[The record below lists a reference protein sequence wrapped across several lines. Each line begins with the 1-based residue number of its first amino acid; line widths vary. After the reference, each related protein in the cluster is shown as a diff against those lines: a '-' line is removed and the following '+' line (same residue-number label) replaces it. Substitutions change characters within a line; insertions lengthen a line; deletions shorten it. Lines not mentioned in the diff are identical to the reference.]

1 MTVPEIKNNSES
13 QASNAFADYQAKTMF
28 QIVRSQFMEHRFA
41 LIGGTIIL
49 FFILLALLAPLITN
63 LTGLDPY
70 SQNMFNRY
78 KPPFTTLPFTSD
90 MIETDLKSFAQKYPA
105 LTEDIK
111 NFLKNNKQID
121 TSIVE
126 FDLAQ
131 DEFLIAL
138 HGLTKHN
145 KIFTQSLEALDHSG
159 LRKFIKRT
167 KTFHTFHIFGTDE
180 LGRDVL
186 IRLIYGARVS
196 IGVGM
201 LVAVSGA
208 LIGLLLGSLAGFYGG
223 IVDNILMRLTDSLMS
238 LPLLPVMIVLCA
250 VDMKKIPFMGRL
262 FDPGSESIFK
272 LILVLTV
279 FSWMTVARLV
289 RGNILSIKEKDFF
302 HAAKALGAK
311 DFFIIRV
318 HLVPNVIAP
327 LLVAVT
333 VNVGVSILFEAALS
347 FLGLGIQPPIPSWGN
362 MLLNAI
368 EIVYQAP
375 TLAILPGLMI
385 FFVVISFNFLGDG
398 LQDAVN
404 PQAIRR

>member
-1 MTVPEIKNNSES
+1 MQDLKTKNNGETET
-13 QASNAFADYQAKTMF
+13 SNAFADYQAKTMF
-28 QIVRSQFMEHRFA
+28 QIVFSQFMEHRFA
-41 LIGGTIIL
+41 LMGALIIG
-49 FFILLALLAPLITN
+49 FFILLAVCAPLITN
-63 LTGLDPY
+63 ITGLDPY
-70 SQNMFNRY
+70 AQNMFNRY
-78 KPPFTTLPFTSD
+78 KPPFTTLPYTAD
-90 MIETDLKSFAQKYPA
+90 MIETDLKRFAQKNPA
-105 LTEDIK
+105 IAERIK
-111 NFLKNNKQID
+111 SILKNNKQID
-121 TSIVE
+121 SSGVE
-126 FDLAQ
+126 FDLVQ
-131 DEFLIAL
+131 DEFLISL
-138 HGLTKHN
+138 YERTKHN
-145 KIFTQSLEALDHSG
+145 AEFTKALNALSNPEI
-159 LRKFIKRT
+159 RKFIRRT
-167 KTFHTFHIFGTDE
+167 QSFQTFHVFGTDE

-201 LVAVSGA
+201 LVAFSGA

-223 IVDNILMRLTDSLMS
+223 IIENVLMRITDSLMS

-250 VDMKKIPFMGRL
+250 VDMKKIPFLGHA
-262 FDPGSESIFK
+262 FSTSGESIFK
-272 LILVLTV
+272 LIVVLTV

-289 RGNILSIKEKDFF
+289 RGNILSLKEKDFF
-302 HAAKALGAK
+302 HAAKTLGAK

-347 FLGLGIQPPIPSWGN
+347 FLGLGIQPPVPSWGN

-368 EIVYQAP
+368 EIVYEAP

-385 FFVVISFNFLGDG
+385 FIVVISFNFLGDG